1 MPLPFAVYRSSS
13 YKISC
18 ALAPTARLILGA
30 ALCITALCITA
41 LCITALCITALSKD
55 AHAQEDPSSRLEQG
69 ESGKNRYRGAEAV
82 SDMNAVKNNM
92 KQLFDAIIISGKGDS
107 KADKW
112 MSPHLRDILW
122 NGDPKKEEV
131 SLRRQTIPRD
141 GILAYCLNPFNPAIQ
156 AACPITVPSL
166 VGKGDVCQW
175 HGEKFSAHRPYQSCF
190 QTNTL
195 IYQNFTTDSN
205 WKICC
210 VDEDQEKDTTEQIV
224 SRYPNGDGWSG
235 LFEFYYPVTALGW
248 ENDRTT
254 TMIADKKKV
263 EQCVKDSQSMME
275 NEKAQKW
282 VAAAI
287 EKNLSQ
293 ASKVGGGDA
302 EASEGATSEI
312 EQKVASIIKEVRP
325 KERKNRFSDSLQS
338 EGLTVRPNLATL
350 DPEYRKLLAQ
360 RFCGRPEQ
368 FDKIMNPPE
377 DNVQWKG
384 GLSLESL
391 DNLPMWSNYCPKGV
405 NLMTSLKVN
414 RELRNIDGTPTDL
427 KKGMEAWEKD
437 PLYCQRMHLTN
448 KNMSITGFDK
458 VINKSSGPTLSQ
470 EQVGH
475 TCLDNDKLNGAM
487 VPLTLNRHAAVERRA
502 AIADHA
508 LGFLIAARIAT
519 GMREGQK
526 SYLKGFEPQ
535 PYSDQIDSPIFR
547 GRRYGGGGTN
557 ELVRTDPANSQCASL
572 SGENYQYQNKADR
585 LYISNKTHEPFTQ
598 KMIDDKN
605 TIDKY
610 VQGWA
615 DSQKEKIANRGL
627 DEKSSNYA
635 TAFRIMAMCPAGK
648 VRWKPKEDGHNNK
661 LPLNLDMTCG
671 KENFGGKP

>member
-13 YKISC
+13 YKISGT
-18 ALAPTARLILGA
+18 LAPTARLILGE

-41 LCITALCITALSKD
+41 FCTALSKD

-69 ESGKNRYRGAEAV
+69 EAGKNRYRGAEAV

-92 KQLFDAIIISGKGDS
+92 KQLFDAIIISGKGDG

-122 NGDPKKEEV
+122 SGEPKNEEV
-131 SLRRQTIPRD
+131 SLRKQTIPMD
-141 GILAYCLNPFNPAIQ
+141 NMFVYCTIPFNTPKE
-156 AACPITVPSL
+156 AACPLRPPF
-166 VGKGDVCQW
+166 GPEVCRW
-175 HGEKFSAHRPYQSCF
+175 HGERFGPHRPIESCF
-190 QTNTL
+190 SKNTR
-195 IYQNFTTDSN
+195 IYQKFTTDSN

-210 VDEDQEKDTTEQIV
+210 VDKDQVSATTEQIV
-224 SRYPNGDGWSG
+224 SRHPDGDGWSG
-235 LFEFYYPVTALGW
+235 LYEFYYPVTALGW

-263 EQCVKDSQSMME
+263 EQCVKDSDSQME
-275 NEKAQKW
+275 NEQAQKW
-282 VAAAI
+282 IVEAI

-293 ASKVGGGDA
+293 ASKVAGGDA
-302 EASEGATSEI
+302 GASAGAQSEI
-312 EQKVASIIKEVRP
+312 QKNVASIIKEVRP
-325 KERKNRFSDSLQS
+325 TETKNRFSDSMQS

-350 DPEYRKLLAQ
+350 DPVYRKLLAQ

-368 FDKIMNPPE
+368 FDKIMNPTE
-377 DNVQWKG
+377 DNVQLGG
-384 GLSLESL
+384 GLSLSSL
-391 DNLPMWSNYCPKGV
+391 DNLPVWANYCPQGV
-405 NLMTSLKVN
+405 TLMTSAEN
-414 RELRNIDGTPTDL
+414 SELPNIDYKNVTDFT
-427 KKGMEAWEKD
+427 KGMQAWRTD

-448 KNMSITGFDK
+448 ANMSITGFDK
-458 VINKSSGPTLSQ
+458 VIKKSPGPTLSQ

-487 VPLTLNRHAAVERRA
+487 VPLTLNRHAAVERRT

-508 LGFLIAARIAT
+508 LGFLIAARLAT
-519 GMREGQK
+519 GMHQGQK

-535 PYSDQIDSPIFR
+535 PYSNQIDSPIFR

-557 ELVRTDPANSQCASL
+557 ELERTNPAYSQCASL

-615 DSQKEKIANRGL
+615 DSQKDKIANRGL

-648 VRWKPKEDGHNNK
+648 VRWRPIADGHNNM
-661 LPLNLDMTCG
+661 LPANLEATC
-671 KENFGGKP
+671 KEENFGGKP

>member
-1 MPLPFAVYRSSS
+1 MPLPSAVHRNSS
-13 YKISC
+13 YTISG

-30 ALCITALCITA
+30 ALC
-41 LCITALCITALSKD
+41 LSPIFTSLSND
-55 AHAQEDPSSRLEQG
+55 ASAQEDPSSRLEQG
-69 ESGKNRYRGAEAV
+69 EAGKNRYRRAEAV

-122 NGDPKKEEV
+122 NGKPKQEEV
-131 SLRRQTIPRD
+131 SLRKQTIPRN
-141 GILAYCLNPFNPAIQ
+141 GILTYCLNPFNPPIQ
-156 AACPITVPSL
+156 AACPFTLPHFW
-166 VGKGDVCQW
+166 GGGDVCKW
-175 HGEKFSAHRPYQSCF
+175 HGEKFGPHRPVESCGPK
-190 QTNTL
+190 NTL
-195 IYQNFTTDSN
+195 IYQKFTTNSN

-210 VDEDQEKDTTEQIV
+210 VDKDQAFATTEQIV
-224 SRYPNGDGWSG
+224 SRHPDGDGWSG
-235 LFEFYYPVTALGW
+235 LYEFYYPVTALGW

-263 EQCVKDSQSMME
+263 EQCVKDSDSKME
-275 NEKAQKW
+275 NEQAQDW
-282 VAAAI
+282 IAEAI

-293 ASKVGGGDA
+293 ASKVAGGDA
-302 EASEGATSEI
+302 GASEAAKSEI
-312 EQKVASIIKEVRP
+312 KKNVASIIEEVRP
-325 KERKNRFSDSLQS
+325 KETKNRFSDSLQS

-350 DPEYRKLLAQ
+350 DPAYRKLLAQ

-368 FDKIMNPPE
+368 FDKIMNPAE
-377 DNVQWKG
+377 DNVQLGG
-384 GLSLESL
+384 GLSLSSL
-391 DNLPMWSNYCPKGV
+391 DNLPVWSNYCPKGV
-405 NLMTSLKVN
+405 NLMTSAKNSNLK
-414 RELRNIDGTPTDL
+414 NIDGTPTDFT
-427 KKGMEAWEKD
+427 KGMQAWEKD

-448 KNMSITGFDK
+448 VNMSITGFDK
-458 VINKSSGPTLSQ
+458 VINKSPGTAASQ
-470 EQVGH
+470 NSVGH
-475 TCLDNDKLNGAM
+475 TCLDNDKLNGGM
-487 VPLTLNRHAAVERRA
+487 VPLTLNRHAAVERRT

-508 LGFLIAARIAT
+508 LGFLIAARLAP
-519 GMREGQK
+519 GMHQGGR

-535 PYSDQIDSPIFR
+535 PYSNQITSPIFR
-547 GRRYGGGGTN
+547 GRRYAGGGTN
-557 ELVRTDPANSQCASL
+557 ELERTNPAFSRCAAL
-572 SGENYQYQNKADR
+572 SGENYQFQNKADR

-648 VRWKPKEDGHNNK
+648 VRWKPLQDGHNNM
-661 LPLNLDMTCG
+661 LPINLDATC
-671 KENFGGKP
+671 KTENFGGKP

>member
-18 ALAPTARLILGA
+18 ALAPRAWLILGA

-41 LCITALCITALSKD
+41 LCTALSKD

-69 ESGKNRYRGAEAV
+69 EAGKNRYRRAEAV

-122 NGDPKKEEV
+122 SGEPKQEEV
-131 SLRRQTIPRD
+131 SLRKETIPRD
-141 GILAYCLNPFNPAIQ
+141 GILAYCLWPFNPPIE
-156 AACPITVPSL
+156 AACPWTVPSFW
-166 VGKGDVCQW
+166 GGGDVCQW
-175 HGEKFSAHRPYQSCF
+175 HGPKFGPHRPIESCGPK
-190 QTNTL
+190 NTL
-195 IYQNFTTDSN
+195 IYQKFTTDSN

-210 VDEDQEKDTTEQIV
+210 VDKDQVSATTEQIV
-224 SRYPNGDGWSG
+224 SKHPDGDGWSG
-235 LFEFYYPVTALGW
+235 LYEFYYPVTALGW

-263 EQCVKDSQSMME
+263 EQCVKDSDSKME
-275 NEKAQKW
+275 NEQAQDW
-282 VAAAI
+282 IAAAI

-302 EASEGATSEI
+302 GASAGAKSEI
-312 EQKVASIIKEVRP
+312 KKNVASIIKEVRP
-325 KERKNRFSDSLQS
+325 KETKNRFSDSLQS

-350 DPEYRKLLAQ
+350 DPAYRKLLAQ

-368 FDKIMNPPE
+368 FDKIMDSKE
-377 DNVQWKG
+377 DNVQWGG

-405 NLMTSLKVN
+405 LLMTSLEEN
-414 RELRNIDGTPTDL
+414 RKLRNIDYKNVTDFM
-427 KKGMEAWEKD
+427 KGMEAWEKD

-448 KNMSITGFDK
+448 ANMSITGFDK
-458 VINKSSGPTLSQ
+458 VIKKSPGPTLSQ

-487 VPLTLNRHAAVERRA
+487 VPLTLNRHASVERRT

-508 LGFLIAARIAT
+508 LGFLIAARFAE
-519 GMREGQK
+519 GMHQGQK

-557 ELVRTDPANSQCASL
+557 ELERTNPAYSQCASL

-615 DSQKEKIANRGL
+615 DSQKDKIANRGL

-648 VRWKPKEDGHNNK
+648 VRWKPLQDGHNNM
-661 LPLNLDMTCG
+661 LPTNLDATC
-671 KENFGGKP
+671 KTENFGGKP

>member
-41 LCITALCITALSKD
+41 LSKD

-69 ESGKNRYRGAEAV
+69 EAGKNRYRGAEAV

-122 NGDPKKEEV
+122 SGEPKNEEV
-131 SLRRQTIPRD
+131 SLRKQTIPMN
-141 GILAYCLNPFNPAIQ
+141 GILAYCLNPFNPSIE
-156 AACPITVPSL
+156 AACPITVPSFW
-166 VGKGDVCQW
+166 GGGDVCQW
-175 HGEKFSAHRPYQSCF
+175 HGPKFGPHRPYESCF

-210 VDEDQEKDTTEQIV
+210 VDKDQVSATTEQIV
-224 SRYPNGDGWSG
+224 SRHPNGDGWSG
-235 LFEFYYPVTALGW
+235 LYEFYYPVTALGW

-263 EQCVKDSQSMME
+263 EKCVEDSQSKME
-275 NEKAQKW
+275 NEQAQKW
-282 VAAAI
+282 VATAI

-302 EASEGATSEI
+302 EASAGAQSEI
-312 EQKVASIIKEVRP
+312 QKNVASIIKEVRP
-325 KERKNRFSDSLQS
+325 KETKNRFSDSMQS

-350 DPEYRKLLAQ
+350 DPEYRKVLAQ

-368 FDKIMNPPE
+368 FDKIMDPLE
-377 DNVQWKG
+377 DNVQLGG
-384 GLSLESL
+384 GLSLQSL
-391 DNLPMWSNYCPKGV
+391 DNLPVWANYCPQGV
-405 NLMTSLKVN
+405 NLMTLAENSNLH
-414 RELRNIDGTPTDL
+414 NIDDTPTDFIM
-427 KKGMEAWEKD
+427 GMKAWKED

-448 KNMSITGFDK
+448 ANMSITGFDK
-458 VINKSSGPTLSQ
+458 VIKKSPGPTLSQ
-470 EQVGH
+470 KQVGH

-487 VPLTLNRHAAVERRA
+487 VPLTLNRHAAVERRT

-508 LGFLIAARIAT
+508 LGFLIAARLAK
-519 GMREGQK
+519 GMHQGGQ

-535 PYSDQIDSPIFR
+535 PYSNQIISPIFR

-557 ELVRTDPANSQCASL
+557 ELERTNPAYSQCASL

-610 VQGWA
+610 VQGWT
-615 DSQKEKIANRGL
+615 DSQKDKIANRGL

-648 VRWKPKEDGHNNK
+648 VRWRPIADGHNNM
-661 LPLNLDMTCG
+661 LPANLEATC
-671 KENFGGKP
+671 KEENFGGKP